1 MTRLAIAAHDT
12 AVALADARRSGD
24 HERAAALSEQL
35 ASLAE
40 LHALEQA
47 RWLAD
52 LHHVAP
58 SRRPLPLFGALLE
71 RRGSDV
77 SSSPLPPRNRRP

>member
-1 MTRLAIAAHDT
+1 VTRLAVAAHET

-24 HERAAALSEQL
+24 HERAAALAEEL
-35 ASLAE
+35 AALAE

-52 LHHVAP
+52 LHPAAP
-58 SRRPLPLFGALLE
+58 QRRPLPLFGALLE

-77 SSSPLPPRNRRP
+77 SSPLTPKNRRP

>member
-1 MTRLAIAAHDT
+1 MTRLAVAAHET

-24 HERAAALSEQL
+24 HERAAALAEEL
-35 ASLAE
+35 AALAE

-58 SRRPLPLFGALLE
+58 SRRPLPLFGALLG

-77 SSSPLPPRNRRP
+77 SSSPLTPKNRRP

>member
-1 MTRLAIAAHDT
+1 MTRLAVAAHET
-12 AVALADARRSGD
+12 AVALADARRCGD

-52 LHHVAP
+52 LHPTAP
-58 SRRPLPLFGALLE
+58 QRRPLPLFGALLG

-77 SSSPLPPRNRRP
+77 SSPLPPKNRRP